1 MSAILTDCTA
11 GIRSRISA
19 CTWRSGEDPAQLT
32 NFETLAR
39 TLRYRRFASMCLEQD
54 LKALFLGHHL
64 SDQVETIIIRLLR
77 GHRVASTGLRGMKA
91 VNDIPCC
98 EHIFGASDGPEAS
111 PVSDLLGDAPTA
123 LSTSQHSETL
133 SVASPVVER
142 DPLPGHILV
151 SHGGIKIYR
160 PLLSFPKAR
169 LLATC
174 EANQVPYITD
184 PSNFDFKTTKRNAVR
199 WLLSNDKMPM
209 ALRQDS
215 ILRVGAAS
223 ARVDEIR
230 NKKLIELL
238 NATQLVRFDIRSG
251 QLAVIVPQDV
261 VSVYNVSEREI
272 AYYVDRLLSLV
283 APNRDDKISFLY
295 RIDMARWM
303 FPELRNG
310 APSELDWPL
319 NLVSCTARDVLI
331 TRSTNHHFWN
341 LCRRP
346 FRAHEEK
353 DAFFVPAPSY
363 SKGTDR
369 DWSKWSSWD
378 GRYWIRIRTR
388 HPENVRH
395 FVVRRFLISDW
406 EEVSAGQ
413 SNLSSQMQRDL
424 KNALQ
429 DAAGGNLRYTIPV
442 LVKGVEVRA
451 FPTLDV
457 RLPSKS
463 TLQGTGASEELTD
476 ELQWE
481 VRYKD
486 ISDTLQHLKR
496 PAGNS
501 DLPTMKGPLESLKKR
516 LQTNW

>member
-1 MSAILTDCTA
+1 
-11 GIRSRISA
+11 
-19 CTWRSGEDPAQLT
+19 
-32 NFETLAR
+32 
-39 TLRYRRFASMCLEQD
+39 MCLEQE
-54 LKALFLGHHL
+54 LKTLFLGHHL
-64 SDQVETIIIRLLR
+64 SDQVETIILRLLR

-98 EHIFGASDGPEAS
+98 EHIFGASDGPDAS
-111 PVSDLLGDAPTA
+111 PVSDLLGDGSTVS
-123 LSTSQHSETL
+123 STSQQSETL
-133 SVASPVVER
+133 SVASSVVER
-142 DPLPGHILV
+142 DPLPSRILV

-169 LLATC
+169 LIATC
-174 EANQVPYITD
+174 EANKVPYITD

-230 NKKLIELL
+230 NKKLIKLL

-251 QLAVIVPQDV
+251 QLAVIVPQNV
-261 VSVYNVSEREI
+261 VSVYNVSEQEI

-283 APNRDDKISFLY
+283 APNRDDKVSFLS

-303 FPELRNG
+303 FPELRDG

-331 TRSTNHHFWN
+331 TRSTNHRFWN

-353 DAFFVPAPSY
+353 NAYFVPAPSY

-369 DWSKWSSWD
+369 DWSKWSLWD
-378 GRYWIRIRTR
+378 GRYWIRIRIR
-388 HPENVRH
+388 HPEDVRH

-406 EEVSAGQ
+406 EEFSAEH

-424 KNALQ
+424 KNTLQ

-442 LVKGVEVRA
+442 LAKGVEVRA
-451 FPTLDV
+451 FPTLDI
-457 RLPSKS
+457 RLPPKS
-463 TLQGTGASEELTD
+463 TLQGTGASEELID

-486 ISDTLQHLKR
+486 ISDALQHLKR
-496 PAGNS
+496 PASNS

-516 LQTNW
+516 LQSNW